1 MNAENIAIREKL
13 KKKLPPARFE
23 HTLGVCYMSVAL
35 AMRWGADIH
44 KAELAGLLHDCA
56 KQWKSSEIVAVCD
69 EKGVRLREEERRTP
83 SVVHQTLGAWM
94 AEHTYGVKDQEVL
107 SAIAC
112 HTTGRPGMSTL
123 DKIVYLADFI
133 EPDRKMLDC
142 MDAIRREAFVDLD
155 GAVLME
161 LENVLGYLRSTGA
174 PVDSKTRETYEDFL
188 RLREERRNHG

>member
-1 MNAENIAIREKL
+1 MHAENIAIREKL
-13 KKKLPPARFE
+13 KKKLPPARYE

-69 EKGVRLREEERRTP
+69 EKGVPLREEERSAP

-94 AEHTYGVKDQEVL
+94 AEHVYGVEDREVL

-112 HTTGRPGMSTL
+112 HTTGKPGMSVL
-123 DKIVYLADFI
+123 DKIVYLADYI
-133 EPDRKMLDC
+133 EPDRKMLDG
-142 MDAIRREAFVDLD
+142 MTEIRREAFLDLD
-155 GAVLME
+155 EAVLME
-161 LENVLGYLRSTGA
+161 LENVLGYLRSTGSPIDA
-174 PVDSKTRETYEDFL
+174 KTRETYEDFL
-188 RLREERRNHG
+188 RLRADRKSPG

>member
-1 MNAENIAIREKL
+1 
-13 KKKLPPARFE
+13 
-23 HTLGVCYMSVAL
+23 
-35 AMRWGADIH
+35 
-44 KAELAGLLHDCA
+44 
-56 KQWKSSEIVAVCD
+56 
-69 EKGVRLREEERRTP
+69 
-83 SVVHQTLGAWM
+83 
-94 AEHTYGVKDQEVL
+94 
-107 SAIAC
+107 
-112 HTTGRPGMSTL
+112 MSTL